1 MIKTVGVVGSGIM
14 GRGIAQVAAQNGYRV
29 IIQDV
34 SDKALDL
41 ALKIIDK
48 ELDKGIERG
57 KATVDLKAK
66 TLQNLVATTDI
77 KQMAAADFVIEAAP
91 EDLAIKM
98 PIFETLDKICRKDVI
113 LATNTTSQSIT
124 EIASVTNRKDKVIG
138 LHFFNPVHKMKL
150 VEMVDGLE
158 TSRETTKIAETLARS
173 FGKEVVAI
181 KESPGFVTS
190 RMNAVIGNEAF
201 NMLREGV
208 GTAEDIDKA
217 IKLGLNHPMGP
228 FEMIDLVGL
237 DTRLKSLEY
246 LQKMLGENYRPCP
259 LHVQYVKAGRLG
271 RKCGKGVYE
280 YDEDGN
286 KRKSHKGR
294 CL

>member
-1 MIKTVGVVGSGIM
+1 MINAIGVVGSGIM

-29 IIQDV
+29 VMQDV
-34 SDKALDL
+34 SEKALDL
-41 ALKIIDK
+41 ALKVINKD
-48 ELDKGIERG
+48 LDKGIERG
-57 KATVDLKAK
+57 KVTAELKAI
-66 TLQNLVATTDI
+66 TLQNLVATADI
-77 KQMAAADFVIEAAP
+77 KQMSTVDFVIEAAP
-91 EDLAIKM
+91 EDLAIKL
-98 PIFETLDKICRKDVI
+98 PVFKALDTICRKDVI

-124 EIASVTNRKDKVIG
+124 EIAAVTNRKDKVIG

-150 VEMVDGLE
+150 VEMVNGLE
-158 TSRETTKIAETLARS
+158 TSKETTEIAEALARS

-190 RMNAVIGNEAF
+190 RMNAIIGNEAF
-201 NMLREGV
+201 NMLMEGV

-217 IKLGLNHPMGP
+217 MKLGLNHPMGP

-246 LQKMLGENYRPCP
+246 LHKMLGEKYRPCP
-259 LHVQYVKAGRLG
+259 LHVQYVKAGRFG

-280 YDEDGN
+280 YDAEGN
-286 KRKSHKGR
+286 KK
-294 CL
+294 